1 MTVIKAVSFNFC
13 QGHFLSNEV
22 VALKGALEKDA
33 AMKVGWNS
41 YHIPHIFKRYLGSI
55 FVTSKR
61 KVGVKR
67 KEKGCDGYIL
77 VCRFFC
83 LKQ

>member
-1 MTVIKAVSFNFC
+1 MTLIKAVLFNFC

-41 YHIPHIFKRYLGSI
+41 YHILHIFKRYSGSI
-55 FVTSKR
+55 FFYTGKR
-61 KVGVKR
+61 KVKCQEERKR
-67 KEKGCDGYIL
+67 LRRIYSSGS
-77 VCRFFC
+77 FFPP
-83 LKQ
+83 